1 MGISSFSQRGA
12 AQRGGPLHIQE
23 RMSTQTNRHVQRSVI
38 YSQIMTRF
46 HDLKATL
53 VRAHKLVRTDPRKCK
68 KEMERL
74 DLEFDRIFVQL
85 KQLAVFDG
93 TLTKDERTDTHI
105 AS

>member
-1 MGISSFSQRGA
+1 
-12 AQRGGPLHIQE
+12 
-23 RMSTQTNRHVQRSVI
+23 MSTQTNRHVQRSVI